1 MCDIDPWCDQ
11 AVMLTVIF
19 VLYTTLI
26 VIFIAVFSWDTNFLL
41 FRNII
46 QLLSPQP
53 HIWPQA
59 SSPVQC
65 DLTPHNA
72 QQHTT

>member
-1 MCDIDPWCDQ
+1 
-11 AVMLTVIF
+11 MLTVIF

-59 SSPVQC
+59 SPALSSVTSH
-65 DLTPHNA
+65 LIMHNNTL
-72 QQHTT
+72 HK

>member
-1 MCDIDPWCDQ
+1 
-11 AVMLTVIF
+11 MLTVIF

-46 QLLSPQP
+46 QLLSQQP
-53 HIWPQA
+53 HIWPEA
-59 SSPVQC
+59 SSSVQC
-65 DLTPHNA
+65 DLTSHLIMHNNTL
-72 QQHTT
+72 HK